1 MRHCKNCGKDMGLYA
16 RRNKKFCSDKCRV
29 ENHRKANAQELYGQA
44 IQAIGLMSKVGD
56 SERKQAIENLRILR
70 REIDVVLRSLG
81 DAEAQGYFDMIQEHR
96 QRRENYR

>member
-1 MRHCKNCGKDMGLYA
+1 MRYCKNCGEDMGFYS
-16 RRNKKFCSDKCRV
+16 RRNKKFCNDKCRV
-29 ENHRKANAQELYGQA
+29 RYHRKANAQELYGQA
-44 IQAIGLMSKVGD
+44 IQAIGLMSKVAD